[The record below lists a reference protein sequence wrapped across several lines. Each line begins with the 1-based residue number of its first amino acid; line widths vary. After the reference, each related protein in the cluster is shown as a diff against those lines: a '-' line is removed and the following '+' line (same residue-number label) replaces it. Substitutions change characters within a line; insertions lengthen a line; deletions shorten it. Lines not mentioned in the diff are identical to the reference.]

1 MTEVEVAGNP
11 LQRTAEW
18 FHDRCGCL
26 TASRAAAVLN
36 RRKDGKPTAAYEALI
51 ETLICERV
59 TGQCEGIGTT
69 AAMQWGVDHEDEARE
84 VYEERTGELV
94 DLVGFIPHPS
104 VSYFGASP
112 DGLVGADGLLEI
124 KCPYS
129 SQKHLARVAECA
141 VPEEY
146 KPQMLVQ
153 LLCTGRKWVDFVS
166 YDPRLIGP
174 WEKARFFLIRFEP
187 TQAELSAALEECQV
201 FLAIVDE
208 RLSALKKKI
217 A

>member
-1 MTEVEVAGNP
+1 MSDITTGNP
-11 LQRTAEW
+11 LQRTPEW
-18 FHDRCGCL
+18 FKDRCGCL

-36 RRKDGKPTAAYEALI
+36 RRKDGKPTAAYAELI
-51 ETLICERV
+51 DTLVCERV
-59 TGQCEGIGTT
+59 TGDVQGIGTT

-84 VYEERTGELV
+84 AYEEMTGELV
-94 DLVGFIPHPS
+94 GLVGFVPHPELE
-104 VSYFGASP
+104 YFGASP
-112 DGLVGADGLLEI
+112 DGLVGDDGLLEI

-129 SQKHLARVAECA
+129 SQKHLARVAEGV

-187 TQAELSAALEECQV
+187 TQAELSAALEECQE

-208 RLSALKKKI
+208 RLGALKKKI